1 MISAENISSK
11 PVHMFVTYPGKTQ
24 INKRT
29 NKQTNTTDCITQSAA
44 ELINLTM
51 TDMTELDEC

>member
-1 MISAENISSK
+1 
-11 PVHMFVTYPGKTQ
+11 MFVTYPGKTQ